1 MMRLRSIAL
10 LPERISNKNDY
21 PFNIPAIASLSILEI
36 TSRLCF
42 FVGENGTGKSTLL
55 EAIALHYG
63 FGAEGGTR
71 NFSSRTTDSVDAI
84 KPLANALRLSFTK
97 RTGAGF
103 YLRAERFFN
112 IATRIDE
119 LNAGGHSGGSLL
131 NNYGGRSLHEQS
143 HGESFLALLQNRFGR
158 SGFYLLDEPE
168 AALSPQRQLA
178 FLVILHDLLANNE
191 NIQMIIATHSPILLA
206 YPNAQIFSFDSDQI
220 HQISYHETQPYQLS
234 SRFLANPDR
243 YLTALFSQLPF
254 DED

>member
-1 MMRLRSIAL
+1 MMRLKNISL
-10 LPERISNKNDY
+10 LPERVTNRNAY
-21 PFNIPAIASLSILEI
+21 PFNIPAIVSLNAIEI

-55 EAIALHYG
+55 EAIAVHYG

-71 NFSSRTTDSVDAI
+71 NFSSRTTDSVDAV

-103 YLRAERFFN
+103 YLRAESFFN
-112 IATRIDE
+112 IASRVDQFGVAE
-119 LNAGGHSGGSLL
+119 S
-131 NNYGGRSLHEQS
+131 YGRKSLHAQS

-158 SGFYLLDEPE
+158 NGFYLLDEPE

-220 HQISYHETQPYQLS
+220 RQISYRETQPYQLS
-234 SRFLANPDR
+234 SRFLAHPDQ
-243 YLTALFSQLPF
+243 YLAALFSELPLN
-254 DED
+254 EE

>member
-1 MMRLRSIAL
+1 MMRLKNISL
-10 LPERISNKNDY
+10 LPERVTNRHAY
-21 PFNIPAIASLSILEI
+21 PFNIPAIVSLNVLEI

-84 KPLANALRLSFTK
+84 KPLADALRLSFTK

-103 YLRAERFFN
+103 YLRAESFFN
-112 IATRIDE
+112 IASKIDH
-119 LNAGGHSGGSLL
+119 LGVAQS
-131 NNYGGRSLHEQS
+131 YGGKSLHEQS

-158 SGFYLLDEPE
+158 NGFYLLDEPE

-178 FLVILHDLLANNE
+178 FLVILHDLLDNNE
-191 NIQMIIATHSPILLA
+191 NVQLIFATHSPILLA
-206 YPNAQIFSFDSDQI
+206 YPDAQIFSFDSGQI
-220 HQISYHETQPYQLS
+220 RQISYRETQPYQLS

-243 YLTALFSQLPF
+243 YLAALFSELPLN
-254 DED
+254 EG

>member
-1 MMRLRSIAL
+1 MMRLKNVAL

-21 PFNIPAIASLSILEI
+21 PFNIPAIASLNILEI

-103 YLRAERFFN
+103 YLRAESFFN
-112 IATRIDE
+112 IATRVDE
-119 LNAGGHSGGSLL
+119 LNAGGYSGRSLL
-131 NNYGGRSLHEQS
+131 DNYGGKSLHQQS
-143 HGESFLALLQNRFGR
+143 HGESFLALLQNRFAR

-178 FLVILHDLLANNE
+178 FLLILHDLLANNE

-206 YPNAQIFSFDSDQI
+206 YPNAQIFSFDSGQI
-220 HQISYHETQPYQLS
+220 RQISYRETPPYQLS

-243 YLTALFSQLPF
+243 YLAALFSQPPGN
-254 DED
+254 EH